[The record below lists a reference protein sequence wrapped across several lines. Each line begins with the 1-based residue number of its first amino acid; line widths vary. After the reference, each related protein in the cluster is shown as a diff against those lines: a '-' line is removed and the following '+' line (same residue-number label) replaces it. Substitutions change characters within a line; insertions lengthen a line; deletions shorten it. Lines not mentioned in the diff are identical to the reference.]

1 MEYQKAGICFMFTDL
16 LQNLIKQN
24 SKRKWKRIW
33 VQNWLLKIEEESVFL
48 NILEEL
54 LIQDAKNY
62 RTYVRMNTYN
72 WDKWLFHKGPE
83 SCYSTVAK
91 PEKHQLFAF

>member
-1 MEYQKAGICFMFTDL
+1 MFTDL
-16 LQNLIKQN
+16 LQNLIRQN

-62 RTYVRMNTYN
+62 RTYLRMNT
-72 WDKWLFHKGPE
+72 
-83 SCYSTVAK
+83 
-91 PEKHQLFAF
+91 